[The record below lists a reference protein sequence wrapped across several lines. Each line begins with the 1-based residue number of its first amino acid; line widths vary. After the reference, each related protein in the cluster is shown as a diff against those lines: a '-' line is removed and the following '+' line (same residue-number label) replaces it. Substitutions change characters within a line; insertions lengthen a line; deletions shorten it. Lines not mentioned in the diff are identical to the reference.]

1 MKKLEEKNIEIN
13 VNDFATI
20 ADNPFFN
27 ELDTLID
34 EIKITK
40 DESTESLDD
49 YKIICGLKPYCNN
62 AVKNNKP
69 YKNGIAFITK
79 FTDYTVPSSLLR
91 IYSLFFK
98 STDMAVAFIYKL
110 VQNKLNHEDFAKYL
124 YYKHKIKLINFY
136 ANPEGSVSNLSLND
150 FKYAKEVLFIGKE
163 TYVGFKNKF
172 SNIKF
177 PKAGY
182 IVHPSGLNHNHEDY
196 FATWYLYYDGCI
208 KKTDF
213 SKNVICFDDF
223 YILKQSK

>member
-13 VNDFATI
+13 VNNFATI

-40 DESTESLDD
+40 HESTESLDD

-62 AVKNNKP
+62 AVKNNKL

-79 FTDYTVPSSLLR
+79 VTNYTVPSSLLR

-110 VQNKLNHEDFAKYL
+110 VRNELNHEDFAKYL
-124 YYKHKIKLINFY
+124 YCRHKIKLINFY
-136 ANPEGSVSNLSLND
+136 GNPKGSVSKLNSND
-150 FKYAKEVLFIGKE
+150 FKHAKEVLFIGIE
-163 TYVGFKNKF
+163 TYDKFKNKF

-182 IVHPSGLNHNHEDY
+182 IVHPSGRNHNHEDY
-196 FATWYLYYDGCI
+196 FATWYLYCDGCI

-213 SKNVICFDDF
+213 SQNVISFDDF
-223 YILKQSK
+223 CILKQSK